1 MFSGGGSLRVLTVSI
16 SINKA
21 GAGFRYKCYFYYEP
35 GASVSRRPPGELTV
49 NIQPHRLC
57 AGTFLVL
64 RFTLVPPSVLNPNRR
79 DVQRGTARV
88 GEVLRQDTSR
98 ADNLCWLLWIPD
110 GTLSTPK
117 DL

>member
-1 MFSGGGSLRVLTVSI
+1 MFRVGGSLRVLTVFI

-21 GAGFRYKCYFYYEP
+21 GAGFCFKCFFYYEW
-35 GASVSRRPPGELTV
+35 GASVSRWPLGELTV
-49 NIQPHRLC
+49 NVQPHPLC
-57 AGTFLVL
+57 ADPFLIL
-64 RFTLVPPSVLNPNRR
+64 GFTLVPASVLNPDPR

-88 GEVLRQDTSR
+88 GEVLRQDTRR
-98 ADNLCWLLWIPD
+98 AVNLCWLLWIPD